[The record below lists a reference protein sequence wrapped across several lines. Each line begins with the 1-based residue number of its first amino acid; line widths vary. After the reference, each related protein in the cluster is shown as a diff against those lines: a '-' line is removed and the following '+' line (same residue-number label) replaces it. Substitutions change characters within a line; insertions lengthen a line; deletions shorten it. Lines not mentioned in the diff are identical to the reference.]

1 MRLIGLAVILTISLF
16 AATLAAEAQSAEK
29 VYRIGWLSPASAIT
43 GASNF
48 DALRRTP
55 CEGPRNSRAC
65 STPSP
70 GPVRTRS

>member
-1 MRLIGLAVILTISLF
+1 MQLIELAVILTISLF
-16 AATLAAEAQSAEK
+16 GATLAAEQSAEK